1 LLKYS
6 TVKSNFKK
14 RRTIMRKKVLPLGKL
29 DFHLL
34 EKLLKKYQSKSDPRV
49 VVGPKLGED
58 AAVID
63 YSDRYLVAK
72 TDPITFATEE
82 VGWYAVQVNANDIA
96 TRGAVPKWF
105 QATILLPENKTT
117 EELVDGIFAQISRA
131 CNELGI
137 AVIGGHTE
145 ISYNLDRPIIVGC
158 MLGEVKKEK
167 LVSTSGAKPG
177 DVIILTKGIVIEG
190 TSIIARE
197 KESELRK
204 RGYQEDFIQKCQ
216 NFLYNPGLSVVK
228 DALLANRL
236 EVHSMHDPTEG
247 GLAAGLYEVATAS
260 QVGLLVRK
268 ESIPILEESVVLCRE
283 YDLDPL
289 RTITSGALLIVVP
302 PKNSERIISLL
313 GENGIKASQI
323 GEVKERSFGIKI
335 ITDEKIRNLKF
346 SAKDELTKIFE

>member
-1 LLKYS
+1 
-6 TVKSNFKK
+6 
-14 RRTIMRKKVLPLGKL
+14 MQKKVLPLGKL
-29 DFHLL
+29 DFRLL
-34 EKLLKKYQSKSDPRV
+34 EKLLNKYQGKSDPRI

-58 AAVID
+58 AAIID
-63 YSDRYLVAK
+63 YPDRYLVAK
-72 TDPITFATEE
+72 TDPVTFATEE

-96 TRGAVPKWF
+96 SRGATPKWF

-117 EELVDGIFAQISRA
+117 KELVDGIFAQISQA
-131 CNELGI
+131 CNELSI

-145 ISYNLDRPIIVGC
+145 ISYNLDRPIVVGC

-204 RGYQEDFIQKCQ
+204 RGYPNDFIRKCQ

-228 DALLANRL
+228 DALLANQL

-260 QVGLLVRK
+260 QLGLLVRK
-268 ESIPILEESVVLCRE
+268 ESIPILEESAVLCRE
-283 YDLDPL
+283 YGLDPL
-289 RTITSGALLIVVP
+289 RIITSGALIIVA
-302 PKNSERIISLL
+302 PKENFERIISLL

-346 SAKDELTKIFE
+346 SAKDEITKIFE